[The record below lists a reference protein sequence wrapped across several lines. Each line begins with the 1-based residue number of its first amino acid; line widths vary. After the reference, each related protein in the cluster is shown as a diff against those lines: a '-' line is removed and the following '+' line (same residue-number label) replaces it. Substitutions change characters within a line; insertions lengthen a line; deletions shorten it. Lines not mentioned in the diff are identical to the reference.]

1 MAARILVVDDEIEMG
16 NFFTFLLDGRGCEVT
31 VAENGL
37 KAREAIKRHYHVI
50 LLDLKLPDADGLA
63 LLKEI
68 KLRHPESE
76 VIVMTGYSTVKTAV
90 EAIQLGAFDYLEKP
104 FEDLDA
110 LERIIENALNRAL
123 AKDEHPSC
131 ETFPRTKGALEAIG
145 FVTGK
150 SEKMWRLLA
159 VAERLAQKHITLL
172 IRGETGTGKE
182 VLARYIHSVSPRS
195 AQPFLAINCGALPET
210 LLESELFGH
219 EKGAFTG
226 AGHQHKGIFELAH
239 RGTLFL
245 DEIGEANLAIQVKLL
260 RVLETGEIFRIG
272 GEKPIRVDTRVIAA
286 TNAPLEEMVKEKRF
300 REDLFYRLDV
310 VTLTIPPL
318 RERREDICLLA
329 GHFLSRHCQSGCV
342 PRLSDEAI
350 EVLMKYDWP
359 GNVRELANVMAQIAA
374 VCDGPVVLK
383 EHLPRRILSNT
394 PVSGKEPL
402 VSSDVAGSDK
412 RVEQMWLEEVEK
424 VLQTFAGQVD
434 FRQGFELPYFLSEL
448 EMIITGTTRRLI
460 GRALREA
467 EGRYPK
473 AAEWLGTTPRVLRYL
488 IKEKHVKRGGGSERI

>member
-1 MAARILVVDDEIEMG
+1 MRVQIRHRRYVLLGGGRIWL
-16 NFFTFLLDGRGCEVT
+16 
-31 VAENGL
+31 
-37 KAREAIKRHYHVI
+37 HHVI
-50 LLDLKLPDADGLA
+50 LLDLKLPDADGLT
-63 LLKEI
+63 LLREI
-68 KLRHPESE
+68 KLCHPESE
-76 VIVMTGYSTVKTAV
+76 VIVMTGYSTVKSAV

-110 LERIIENALNRAL
+110 LEKIIDNALARAM
-123 AKDEHPSC
+123 AKNNEHSGY
-131 ETFPRTKGALEAIG
+131 EAFPKSKKALEAIG

-150 SEKMWRLLA
+150 SEKMQRLLA
-159 VAERLAQKHITLL
+159 VAEKLAQKHITLL

-195 AQPFLAINCGALPET
+195 AQPFLAINCGALPES

-226 AGHQHKGIFELAH
+226 ANHQHKGIFELAH

-245 DEIGEANLAIQVKLL
+245 DEIGEANLTIQVKLL

-310 VTLTIPPL
+310 VTLTVPPL

-329 GHFLSRHCQSGCV
+329 EHFLNRYCQAGMV

-359 GNVRELANVMAQIAA
+359 GNVRELANVMAQVAA
-374 VCDGPVVLK
+374 ICDGPVVLK
-383 EHLPRRILSNT
+383 EHLPRKILLST
-394 PVSGKEPL
+394 SDETSASLVSGN
-402 VSSDVAGSDK
+402 VAASSSK
-412 RVEQMWLEEVEK
+412 RAEQIWLEEVEK
-424 VLQTFAGQVD
+424 VLQAFAGEVD
-434 FRQGFELPYFLSEL
+434 FKQGFELPYFLSEL
-448 EMIITGTTRRLI
+448 ETIITKAARKLI
-460 GRALREA
+460 GRALKEA
-467 EGRYPK
+467 EGRYQR

-488 IKEKHVKRGGGSERI
+488 SKEKNVKRGGKG

>member
-1 MAARILVVDDEIEMG
+1 MAARILVVDDELEMG
-16 NFFTFLLDGRGCEVT
+16 NFFTFLLDAKGHEVT
-31 VAENGL
+31 VAENGA
-37 KAREAIKRHYHVI
+37 KAREALKEHFHLI
-50 LLDLKLPDADGLA
+50 LLDLKLPDADGLV

-68 KLRHPESE
+68 KLRHPKSE

-104 FEDLDA
+104 FDDLDA
-110 LERIIENALNRAL
+110 LEKIIENALNRSL
-123 AKDEHPSC
+123 AKDEQPSY
-131 ETFPRTKGALEAIG
+131 ETSAKSKGVLESIG

-150 SEKMWRLLA
+150 SEKMQRLLV
-159 VAERLAQKHITLL
+159 VAEKLAQKHITLL

-195 AQPFLAINCGALPET
+195 AQPFLAINCGALPEN

-226 AGHQHKGIFELAH
+226 AGSQHKGIFELAH

-245 DEIGEANLAIQVKLL
+245 DEIGEANLSIQVKLL
-260 RVLETGEIFRIG
+260 RVLETGEIFRVG

-310 VTLTIPPL
+310 VTLTVPPL

-329 GHFLSRHCQSGCV
+329 EHFLSRHYQVGEV

-350 EVLMKYDWP
+350 RALMEYDWP
-359 GNVRELANVMAQIAA
+359 GNVRELANVMAQVAA
-374 VCDGPVVLK
+374 MCDGPVVLK
-383 EHLPRRILSNT
+383 EHLPRKILENIPGSVAA
-394 PVSGKEPL
+394 PAVSAEIVESGK
-402 VSSDVAGSDK
+402 SS
-412 RVEQMWLEEVEK
+412 EQKWLGEIEK
-424 VLQTFAGQVD
+424 HLQAFAEQVD
-434 FRQGFELPYFLSEL
+434 FKRGFELPYFLSEL
-448 EMIITGTTRRLI
+448 DMLI
-460 GRALREA
+460 ARATQQLIRRALKEA

-488 IKEKHVKRGGGSERI
+488 NKEKHVKREGQL